1 MTPTILRAI
10 RIAAALA
17 VFLLPASSCLGTGLY
32 PLDVQSAFLLP
43 SDSSELRVGFAHTDG
58 RHNLFQQQDVN
69 RRVSEVPSLALRF
82 GLGTRVEGQISYSY
96 LRLQR
101 DGQETVWDS
110 GDTRIAIKAALLAD
124 CPGKPA
130 TSIIFTSKLP
140 NADDGKDFGTDEA
153 DNFIELLASK
163 EISRVTLHLNLGIGI
178 LGAPGIEEGQDDLLT
193 YGAGVIIPVGSGVSL
208 LVGASGMDYGQGVN
222 RRGTLQAGLQIP
234 LGKMT
239 WDIGGAVGYVSGSED
254 WRVTTG
260 LSLPFTT
267 PPLLCPE
274 PGTCSR

>member
-1 MTPTILRAI
+1 MTRNVREATLTI
-10 RIAAALA
+10 AALA
-17 VFLLPASSCLGTGLY
+17 IFLLPPLSCLGAGLS
-32 PLDVQSAFLLP
+32 PLEIQSAYLLP
-43 SDSSELRVGFAHTDG
+43 PDSSELRLGFSHTDG
-58 RHNLFQQQDVN
+58 RHNLFQQPDVN

-101 DGQETVWDS
+101 DDQSTEWGS
-110 GDTRIAIKAALLAD
+110 GDTRIAIKAALFAD

-163 EISRVTLHLNLGIGI
+163 ELSRLTLHLNLGIGI
-178 LGAPGIEEGQDDLLT
+178 LGAPGLKEGQDDLLT
-193 YGAGVIIPVGSGVSL
+193 YGAGVSIPVGSGAAL
-208 LVGASGMDYGQGVN
+208 LVGVSGMDQGQQVN
-222 RRGTLQAGLQIP
+222 SRGTLQAGLQIP
-234 LGKMT
+234 LGNMT

-260 LSLPFTT
+260 LSMPFTT
-267 PPLLCPE
+267 PPMLCPE
-274 PGTCSR
+274 PGSCSR